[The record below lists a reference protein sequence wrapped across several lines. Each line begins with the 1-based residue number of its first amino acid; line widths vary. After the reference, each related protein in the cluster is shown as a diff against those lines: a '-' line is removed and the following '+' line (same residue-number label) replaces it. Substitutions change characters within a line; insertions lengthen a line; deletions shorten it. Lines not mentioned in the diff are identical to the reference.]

1 MQLDL
6 EKTVLET
13 FQRVALRVPAYKTLL
28 AERGIQPDQI
38 QTLQAFERLPVLDK
52 TSTFQRCDISQLCL
66 DGQLGRLGTVLTSSG
81 HSGIFAFGL
90 TAWEDVP
97 RAAEWIDDSLDALF
111 EVRTKPTLLI
121 NCLPMGVKVPTQ
133 ACTLA
138 ETSVRADMAVGLVE
152 EFAHHFAQLILVGEA
167 AFIKHV
173 LELGRSA
180 GIEWPRLSVQI
191 IVGEEPLAENARKYL
206 EGILEIDSRE
216 GNGGLIVSSMGVA
229 EVGLNLF
236 AEVPPKGALIALR
249 RLLHENRTLRHRVLG
264 PVDWVPCFFTY
275 DPRRIYVE
283 FDASGRLLLT
293 TLDPRTR
300 VPLIRYA
307 TGDRGSFFQIPP
319 ELQNSLHAAHLP
331 WMELEA
337 VPIVMIHGRGEHA
350 LAGRVPVFPEAV
362 KEGIY
367 HTPELAGLTTAN
379 FRLAAG
385 VEKARIRIQLS
396 PGVEP
401 TPDIERRF
409 TEAISGYT
417 GSHVAITCERYESFV
432 SGMSLDYERKF
443 PYLKK

>member
-6 EKTVLET
+6 EKLVLET
-13 FQRVALRVPAYKTLL
+13 FHRSAPRVPAYRTFLAENKIKPDHVKTLH
-28 AERGIQPDQI
+28 D
-38 QTLQAFERLPVLDK
+38 FERLPTLDK
-52 TSTFQRCDISQLCL
+52 ASTFQRYDISQLCL
-66 DGQLGRLGTVLTSSG
+66 DGQLGRLGSVLTSSG

-90 TAWEDVP
+90 TSWEDVP

-111 EVRTKPTLLI
+111 SVRSKPTLLI

-138 ETSVRADMAVGLVE
+138 ETSVRADMVVGLVE
-152 EFAHHFAQLILVGEA
+152 EFAHHFAQIILVGEA
-167 AFIKHV
+167 AFIKHT
-173 LELGRSA
+173 LELGRTA
-180 GIEWPRLSVQI
+180 GIEWPRLTVQV

-206 EGILEIDSRE
+206 EGILGIDSRD

-236 AEVPPKGALIALR
+236 AEVPPKSALIALR
-249 RLLHENRTLRHRVLG
+249 RLLHENRALRHRVLG

-283 FDASGRLLLT
+283 FDGSGRLLLT

-307 TGDRGSFFQIPP
+307 TGDRGSFFQTPP
-319 ELQNSLHAAHLP
+319 ELQNSTAAAHLP
-331 WMELEA
+331 WMELESI
-337 VPIVMIHGRGEHA
+337 PIVMIHGRGEHA
-350 LAGRVPVFPEAV
+350 LAGQVAVFPEAV

-367 HTPELAGLTTAN
+367 HASELAALTTAN
-379 FRLAAG
+379 FRLIAG
-385 VEKARIRIQLS
+385 PEKARVRIQLS
-396 PGVEP
+396 PGISP
-401 TPDIERRF
+401 TPDIEKRF
-409 TEAISGYT
+409 TETIAAYT
-417 GSHVAITCERYESFV
+417 GPHVAITCERYESFV

-443 PYLKK
+443 AYLKS

>member
-6 EKTVLET
+6 EKLVLET
-13 FQRVALRVPAYKTLL
+13 FHRVAPRVPAYRTLL
-28 AERGIQPDQI
+28 TEHRIKPEEVR
-38 QTLQAFERLPVLDK
+38 TLQDFERLPILDK
-52 TSTFQRCDISQLCL
+52 ASTFQRFDISQLCL

-111 EVRTKPTLLI
+111 SVRSKPTLLI

-152 EFAHHFAQLILVGEA
+152 EFAHHFEQIILVGEA

-173 LELGRSA
+173 LELGRGA
-180 GIEWPRLSVQI
+180 GIEWPRLTVQV

-206 EGILEIDSRE
+206 EGILGIDSRE

-249 RLLHENRTLRHRVLG
+249 RLLHENRPFRHRVLG

-283 FDASGRLLLT
+283 FDTSGRLLLT

-300 VPLIRYA
+300 VPLLRYA
-307 TGDRGSFFQIPP
+307 TGDRGSFFQIPT
-319 ELQNSLHAAHLP
+319 ELQMSTAAVHLP
-331 WMELEA
+331 WMELESI
-337 VPIVMIHGRGEHA
+337 PIVMIHGRGEHA
-350 LAGRVPVFPEAV
+350 LAGQVAVFPEAV

-367 HTPELAGLTTAN
+367 HEPELAALTTAN
-379 FRLAAG
+379 FRILAG
-385 VEKARIRIQLS
+385 PDKARVRIQLS

-401 TPDIERRF
+401 TPDIEKRF
-409 TEAISGYT
+409 AETIAAYT
-417 GSHVAITCERYESFV
+417 GPHIAVTCERYEGFV

-443 PYLKK
+443 AYLKS